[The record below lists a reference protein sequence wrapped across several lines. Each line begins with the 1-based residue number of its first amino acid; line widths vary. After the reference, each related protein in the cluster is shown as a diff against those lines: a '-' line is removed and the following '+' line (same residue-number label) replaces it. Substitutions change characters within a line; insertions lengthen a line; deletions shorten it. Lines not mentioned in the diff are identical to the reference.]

1 MPSTEPSALNV
12 TSIDPIDAVTGA
24 GIDSPEN
31 EPSSGAAVVLP
42 SYTFTKSYVLSVL
55 NAANVSVT
63 VEPVWMSHEHCESGA

>member
-12 TSIDPIDAVTGA
+12 TSIDPIDVTGA
-24 GIDSPEN
+24 GIDTPEK
-31 EPSSGAAVVLP
+31 EPSSGADIVLP

-55 NAANVSVT
+55 NAENVSVT